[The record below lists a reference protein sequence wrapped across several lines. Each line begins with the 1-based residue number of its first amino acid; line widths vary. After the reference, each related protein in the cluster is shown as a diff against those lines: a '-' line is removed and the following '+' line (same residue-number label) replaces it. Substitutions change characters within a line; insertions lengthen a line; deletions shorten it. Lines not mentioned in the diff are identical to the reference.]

1 MDYSKEFYLLH
12 IMQQAFS
19 SLYSVSN
26 KLQIVGDQYCEPL
39 TSRQY
44 MAMLAVLHL
53 PKDETTLINIA
64 KKLGTTKQNVTQ
76 LVKNLEKKGFISII
90 PSKKD
95 KRSVNVCV
103 TDMGTD
109 MVVKCGRDGTIN
121 FMADIFKDF
130 TKEEI
135 ETLWKLLLK
144 LYRFDGVE
152 MDGFEENVQISNIDL
167 EEEVRLGLE
176 KFFKRRSAK

>member
-1 MDYSKEFYLLH
+1 MDYNKEFYLVH

-19 SLYSVSN
+19 SLFLVSN
-26 KLQIVGDQYCEPL
+26 KFQVAGYKSCEPL

-44 MAMLAVLHL
+44 VTMLEVLHL
-53 PKDETTLINIA
+53 PEDKTTLINIT

-76 LVKNLEKKGFISII
+76 LIKSLEKKNFVSVIQ
-90 PSKKD
+90 SKKD
-95 KRSVNVCV
+95 KRAINVCL
-103 TDMGTD
+103 TEEGMDA
-109 MVVKCGRDGTIN
+109 VVKCGKDTGIN

-135 ETLWKLLLK
+135 ETLWRLLIK

-152 MDGFEENVQISNIDL
+152 MDGFEDNVQVPNIDD
-167 EEEVRLGLE
+167 EEVRMGLE
-176 KFFKRRSAK
+176 KFFERRNAK

>member
-1 MDYSKEFYLLH
+1 MDYSKEIYLLH
-12 IMQQAFS
+12 IMQQAYS
-19 SLYSVSN
+19 SLVSVSN
-26 KLQIVGDQYCEPL
+26 KLQIAGDQYCEPL

-44 MAMLAVLHL
+44 MTMLAVFHL
-53 PKDETTLINIA
+53 QKDETTLINIA
-64 KKLGTTKQNVTQ
+64 KKLGTTKQNITQ
-76 LVKNLEKKGFISII
+76 LVKSLEKKDFVSII

-95 KRSVNVCV
+95 KRSVNVSV
-103 TDMGTD
+103 TDLGMD
-109 MVVKCGRDGTIN
+109 AMIKCGKGGTID

-152 MDGFEENVQISNIDL
+152 MDGFEEKVKISNIDIEDDLMIAL
-167 EEEVRLGLE
+167 ER
-176 KFFKRRSAK
+176 FSNKRSK

>member
-1 MDYSKEFYLLH
+1 MDYNKELYLVH

-19 SLYSVSN
+19 SLFLVSN
-26 KLQIVGDQYCEPL
+26 KLQVAGDKSCEPL

-44 MAMLAVLHL
+44 MTMLAVLHL
-53 PKDETTLINIA
+53 PEDKTTLINIA

-76 LVKNLEKKGFISII
+76 LIKSLEKKNFVSVIQ
-90 PSKKD
+90 SKKD
-95 KRSVNVCV
+95 KRAVNVCL
-103 TDMGTD
+103 TEEGMDA
-109 MVVKCGRDGTIN
+109 VVKCGKDTGIN

-135 ETLWKLLLK
+135 ETLLRLLVK

-152 MDGFEENVQISNIDL
+152 MDGFEENVQVPNIDD
-167 EEEVRLGLE
+167 EEVRMGLE
-176 KFFKRRSAK
+176 KFFERRNAK